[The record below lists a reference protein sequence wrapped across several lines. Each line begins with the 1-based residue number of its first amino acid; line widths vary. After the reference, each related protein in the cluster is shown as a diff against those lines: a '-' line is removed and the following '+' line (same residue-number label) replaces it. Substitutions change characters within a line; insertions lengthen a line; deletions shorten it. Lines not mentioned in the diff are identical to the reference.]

1 VHIVRSRRRALRE
14 AGFCLGLFALSVPIV
29 EAHAQATPEDRA
41 AAEVLFNEAI
51 ALVDQGQVAD
61 GCRKF
66 ESSQKL
72 DPQLGTLLYLATC
85 HEQEGRTATA
95 YAEFT
100 EARNQAQRAEKAER
114 MQQAVS
120 GIERTGAK
128 LSRLTITSEESPPG
142 LVVKVNGRELKLL
155 GEALPYDA
163 GKLEVEASAPGRQTY
178 TSSLELAVG
187 PVSESLV
194 IPPLAPLADSPSSTG
209 ASGLPLPWIIG
220 GAGVGLTAVG
230 LVFGGV
236 AIAES
241 SAADEHCRGALCTQE
256 GLDGHAAADGW
267 AWGSNIAVG
276 LGLVGIGVGT
286 YLLLTDDGTPPP
298 VQAGAV
304 VLPDGSFAAGIGGVW

>member
-1 VHIVRSRRRALRE
+1 MVGLLVLASPRSEL
-14 AGFCLGLFALSVPIV
+14 
-29 EAHAQATPEDRA
+29 HAQVSPEDRA

-51 ALVDQGQVAD
+51 ALVDQGQVAE

-100 EARNQAQRAEKAER
+100 EARNQAERAQKAER
-114 MQQAVS
+114 MQQAAS
-120 GIERTGAK
+120 GVERTGAK
-128 LSRLTITSEESPPG
+128 LSRLTITAEQPAPG
-142 LVVKVNGRELKLL
+142 LVVRVNGRELKLL
-155 GEALPYDA
+155 GEALPFDA
-163 GKLEVEASAPGRQTY
+163 GKLDVEASAPGRESYRT
-178 TSSLELAVG
+178 SLELPVG
-187 PVSESLV
+187 PVSESLA
-194 IPPLAPLADSPSSTG
+194 IPPLAPVVETGPSAEG
-209 ASGLPLPWIIG
+209 DALPLPWIIG
-220 GAGVGLTAVG
+220 GAGAGLTVVG

-256 GLDGHAAADGW
+256 GLDGHAAANGW
-267 AWGSNIAVG
+267 AWGSNIAIG

-286 YLLLTDDGTPPP
+286 YLLLTEDEGPPP
-298 VQAGAV
+298 VQASAI

>member
-1 VHIVRSRRRALRE
+1 MVGLVALTSPRSELY
-14 AGFCLGLFALSVPIV
+14 
-29 EAHAQATPEDRA
+29 AQVSPEDRA

-51 ALVDQGQVAD
+51 TLVDAGQVAD

-100 EARNQAQRAEKAER
+100 EARSQAERAQKAER
-114 MQQAVS
+114 LQQATAGVQ
-120 GIERTGAK
+120 RTEAK
-128 LSRLTITSEESPPG
+128 LSRLSITVEQPAPG
-142 LVVKVNGRELKLL
+142 LVVRVNGRELKLI
-155 GEALPYDA
+155 GEALPFDA
-163 GKLEVEASAPGRQTY
+163 GKLDIEASAPGRQSYQT
-178 TSSLELAVG
+178 SLELPAG

-194 IPPLAPLADSPSSTG
+194 IPPLAPVASEGARAGGGSSE
-209 ASGLPLPWIIG
+209 LPLPWIIG
-220 GAGVGLTAVG
+220 GAGAGLTVVG

-256 GLDGHAAADGW
+256 GLDGHAAANGW
-267 AWGSNIAVG
+267 AWGSNVAVG

-286 YLLLTDDGTPPP
+286 YLLLSDDDAQPP
-298 VQAGAV
+298 VQAGAI